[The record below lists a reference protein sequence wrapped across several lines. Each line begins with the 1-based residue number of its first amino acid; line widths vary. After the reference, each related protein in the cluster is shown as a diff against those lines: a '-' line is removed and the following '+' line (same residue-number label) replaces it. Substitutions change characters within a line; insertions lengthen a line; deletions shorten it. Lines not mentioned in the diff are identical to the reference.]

1 MLYVLTIIFI
11 CAFVFSMFKDRR
23 SLWNPALLI
32 SSLIF
37 SYISIAKI
45 LYDLGLSS
53 ASYIFRDITIIIII
67 LLILLSAVF
76 LVYNGFILLRREGL
90 SKTNVLSL
98 VMGIMIMMF
107 IILMYVRFTA
117 NSKIFYESILVNI
130 SFIFVIYSYFL
141 FGCAFMGFLLYSILY
156 LAIPKKKH
164 YDFIIIHGAG
174 LKEGKYVTPLLKLRI
189 DKAVEAFKKSKNPDI
204 KIIVSGGQ
212 GSDEEI
218 SEAQA
223 MANYILEETDIPS
236 EKIILEDKST
246 TTYENLLFSKE
257 HGERLV
263 ENPKFLFVTNNYHV
277 YRTGAY
283 AKKIGLNGDGLGCQ
297 TARYYIPSAF
307 IREFIAL
314 CVKIKWVF
322 VAFYSLLMVV
332 LLLSYGHLLF
342 GL

>member
-90 SKTNVLSL
+90 SKTNVL
-98 VMGIMIMMF
+98 MMF

-130 SFIFVIYSYFL
+130 SFIFVIYSYLL

>member
-1 MLYVLTIIFI
+1 
-11 CAFVFSMFKDRR
+11 MFKDRR

-45 LYDLGLSS
+45 LYDLGLSLVS
-53 ASYIFRDITIIIII
+53 SIFGGITLIMII
-67 LLILLSAVF
+67 LVVLLSAMF
-76 LVYNGFILLRREGL
+76 LVYNGIILLRKEGL
-90 SKTNVLSL
+90 SKTNLLSL
-98 VMGIMIMMF
+98 SMGIMIIMF
-107 IILMYVRFTA
+107 IILMYVIFTA

-130 SFIFVIYSYFL
+130 SFIFVIFSYLL

-156 LAIPKKKH
+156 LAIPKKKN

-189 DKAVEAFKKSKNPDI
+189 DKAVEAFKKSKNPNI
-204 KIIVSGGQ
+204 KLIVSGGQ

-236 EKIILEDKST
+236 DKIILEDKST

-283 AKKIGLNGDGLGCQ
+283 AKKIGLDGDGLGCQ

-322 VAFYSLLMVV
+322 VAFYSLLMVA
-332 LLLSYGHLLF
+332 LLLSYGYLLF

>member
-1 MLYVLTIIFI
+1 M
-11 CAFVFSMFKDRR
+11 
-23 SLWNPALLI
+23 
-32 SSLIF
+32 
-37 SYISIAKI
+37 
-45 LYDLGLSS
+45 
-53 ASYIFRDITIIIII
+53 
-67 LLILLSAVF
+67 F

-130 SFIFVIYSYFL
+130 SFIFVIYSYLL